1 MMSHWGDLV
10 MSRLPWQQILA
21 AGSAGN
27 SSEEPGLCLL
37 GGSLGEEGPEGAGE
51 HPLLLWE
58 MALALGQG

>member
-1 MMSHWGDLV
+1 

-51 HPLLLWE
+51 HPLLLLE
-58 MALALGQG
+58 MVLALGQG